1 MQNTCSS
8 EVTPE
13 VAPLKR
19 IRERDLIIPS
29 LEIMLENG
37 GSVSTRDLIAN
48 LRLRLQPEGDDLEI
62 LEGRADDRFS
72 QKVRNLRSH
81 KTFERLSVAR
91 YGVKARE
98 DVAITRYGRIYLEK
112 HHKQQE
118 ELRIKQEH
126 AAREAA
132 RQERLDHA

>member
-13 VAPLKR
+13 IAPLKR
-19 IRERDLIIPS
+19 IRERDLIVPS

-37 GSVSTRDLIAN
+37 GNVSTRDLIAN
-48 LRLRLQPEGDDLEI
+48 LRLRLQPEGEDLDI
-62 LEGRADDRFS
+62 LEGRTDDRFS

-81 KTFERLSVAR
+81 KTFERMSVAR

-98 DVAITRYGRIYLEK
+98 DVGITRYGRIYLEK
-112 HHKQQE
+112 YHKQQE
-118 ELRIKQEH
+118 EIRIKREI
-126 AAREAA
+126 AEREAA
-132 RQERLDHA
+132 RQERLEYA

>member
-13 VAPLKR
+13 LAPMKR

-29 LEIMLENG
+29 LEIMLEND
-37 GSVSTRDLIAN
+37 GSVSTRDLILH
-48 LRLRLQPEGDDLEI
+48 LRLRLQPEGEDLEI
-62 LEGRADDRFS
+62 LAGRTDDRFS

-91 YGVKARE
+91 YGVKVRE
-98 DVAITRYGRIYLEK
+98 DVAITRYGRIYLDK
-112 HHKQQE
+112 YYAKQE
-118 ELRIKQEH
+118 ELRAKQE
-126 AAREAA
+126 AAELEA
-132 RQERLDHA
+132 QEKA